1 MTKREALSRQKT
13 LLVRG
18 ENLRQKLA
26 GELANLRDFKA
37 ADSVS
42 DSVDV
47 AFEAENDEMSFQLAA
62 VDLHELKQIERVL
75 ERMKQGKYG
84 VCEGGSKKCQKRIP
98 EGRLNALPYATL
110 CINCE
115 REMEK
120 APDSVRASASDPR
133 GQPHA
138 GRSAAHVSQ
147 GNAMAT
153 FGLIIGLMFASIC
166 YLWNVT
172 DGEWP
177 SGW

>member
-18 ENLRQKLA
+18 ENLRQNLA

-47 AFEAENDEMSFQLAA
+47 AFEAENDEMSFELAA

-75 ERMKQGKYG
+75 ERMKQGKYA

-120 APDSVRASASDPR
+120 VPDSVL
-133 GQPHA
+133 
-138 GRSAAHVSQ
+138 V
-147 GNAMAT
+147 
-153 FGLIIGLMFASIC
+153 
-166 YLWNVT
+166 
-172 DGEWP
+172 
-177 SGW
+177 